1 MSNHNNNSGILLLL
15 GTIVSLIGFSYLF
28 SDKKNKV
35 SINKNK
41 KLDYKKLDFE
51 TDGFEI
57 DAQNLQ
63 KDWENIGRDF
73 QKAKEKFI

>member
-15 GTIVSLIGFSYLF
+15 GTIVSLIGLSYLF
-28 SDKKNKV
+28 TDKKNKIHFD
-35 SINKNK
+35 SK
-41 KLDYKKLDFE
+41 E
-51 TDGFEI
+51 DGFSK

-73 QKAKEKFI
+73 QRAKEKLI